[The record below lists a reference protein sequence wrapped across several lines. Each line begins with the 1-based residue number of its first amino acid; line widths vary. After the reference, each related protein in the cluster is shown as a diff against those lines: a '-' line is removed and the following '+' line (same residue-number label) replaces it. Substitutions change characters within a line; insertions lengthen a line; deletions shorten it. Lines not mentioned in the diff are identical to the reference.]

1 MERKDREQGCFR
13 GKSAR
18 LWEYL
23 EVMIKGG
30 AMTAGDSE
38 VPGLGD
44 RVNNTVEIGWLG
56 EDNDQ

>member
-1 MERKDREQGCFR
+1 M
-13 GKSAR
+13 
-18 LWEYL
+18 
-23 EVMIKGG
+23 MIKGG
-30 AMTAGDSE
+30 AMVAGDSE